1 MTIYTKTPKG
11 MNELLA
17 RRPSIDLRLNSMLML
32 FDGKRCAEEIKYI
45 AETASFPADALET
58 LLYGGYLELKP
69 EEQAGLAQPA
79 PAAQTAAAT
88 HAAKTTALPG
98 SPAFPQL
105 YQYMVKETKTLLG
118 LRGFGLQLQIEK
130 AQSLGALKAIF
141 GPLSE
146 AVAKRHGLEIAKLFM
161 LNAEK
166 LAAA

>member
-1 MTIYTKTPKG
+1 
-11 MNELLA
+11 
-17 RRPSIDLRLNSMLML
+17 MLML
-32 FDGKRCAEEIKYI
+32 FDGKRTAQEIKHI
-45 AETASFPADALET
+45 ADAASFPADALAT

-69 EEQAGLAQPA
+69 EVKAGPAQAA

-88 HAAKTTALPG
+88 PAAKTTALPG

-118 LRGFGLQLQIEK
+118 LRGFGFQLQIEK
-130 AQSLGALKAIF
+130 AQTLSALKAIF

-166 LAAA
+166 LAGA